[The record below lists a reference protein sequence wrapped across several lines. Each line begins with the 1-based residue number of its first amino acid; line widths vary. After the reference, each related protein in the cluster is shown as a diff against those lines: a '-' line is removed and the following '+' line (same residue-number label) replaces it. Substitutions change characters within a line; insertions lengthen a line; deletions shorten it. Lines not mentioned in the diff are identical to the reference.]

1 MCGNEKENADII
13 PVDIVSN
20 ALIASAAYRT
30 RLKFNFVSIK
40 RFISFL
46 NEDKL
51 FFNLVL
57 SF

>member
-30 RLKFNFVSIK
+30 RLKFNFVLIK
-40 RFISFL
+40 KMIY
-46 NEDKL
+46 
-51 FFNLVL
+51 
-57 SF
+57 